1 MAAHIDGSAISRPVG
16 SCGEGIQAQVGGR
29 VAADVDAGAVR
40 ALAGVSLREIVI
52 CVRPRH
58 EQWIIGDIAASSSP
72 VLNAAV
78 VGCRA
83 ALYLGR
89 RITPNDAV
97 CDGSVAVIQPTSCAP
112 ARVVGDCAG

>member
-16 SCGEGIQAQVGGR
+16 SCCEGIQAQVGGR
-29 VAADVDAGAVR
+29 VAAGVNAGAVR
-40 ALAGVSLREIVI
+40 ALAGRDAGEIVI

-83 ALYLGR
+83 AVYLGG
-89 RITPNDAV
+89 RITPNDTVGDSSAT
-97 CDGSVAVIQPTSCAP
+97 AKQPTS
-112 ARVVGDCAG
+112 